1 MKKLFSFVISLSIV
15 LTISGCS
22 GKDKVM
28 SPNGKLGYNVYYE
41 IATDCYKEAAEA
53 CPKGYNIL
61 SETPYNWNTG
71 FISKLIECK

>member
-1 MKKLFSFVISLSIV
+1 MKKIMSLTLLLGIV
-15 LTISGCS
+15 FIFNGCS

-28 SPNGKLGYNVYYE
+28 TPNGKLGYNVYCE

-61 SETPYNWNTG
+61 SETGFNWNTG
-71 FISKLIECK
+71 YITKFIECK